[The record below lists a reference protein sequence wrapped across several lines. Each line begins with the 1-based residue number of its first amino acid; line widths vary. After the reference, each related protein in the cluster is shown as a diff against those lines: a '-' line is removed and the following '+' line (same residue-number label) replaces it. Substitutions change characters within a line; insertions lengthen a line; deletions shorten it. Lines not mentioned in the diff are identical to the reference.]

1 MPANLAQMG
10 RTNRI
15 TVKAAIVRAG
25 SLVRARLSSGVGV
38 SLDSAGIRSRR
49 RSPGDQNPGSP
60 SFERV
65 AVAVTRMAVRAGG

>member
-1 MPANLAQMG
+1 MR
-10 RTNRI
+10 RTNWI

-38 SLDSAGIRSRR
+38 SPDSAGIRSRR
-49 RSPGDQNPGSP
+49 GNAGDQSPGSP

>member
-1 MPANLAQMG
+1 MR
-10 RTNRI
+10 RTNWI
-15 TVKAAIVRAG
+15 TVTAAIVRAG

-65 AVAVTRMAVRAGG
+65 AAAVTRMAVRAGG